1 MKKVTMLKTGL
12 MVAAMVAA
20 LPLSAFAATGV
31 PMEKV
36 DSKVIKM
43 ESLDAIKATHQLA
56 NKEQVQVKKQITE
69 KIKNLKLDQ
78 QIEKKATEM
87 VANLKADQL
96 SEKKLREVIASLKLD
111 QQTEKKLNQ
120 TIADLSLEQQ
130 IIEAEAQGNVKTVNI
145 KAEIHTSPAD
155 QNAAQQLKL
164 KDGQVLLKKEIVEN
178 K

>member
-12 MVAAMVAA
+12 MVAAMVTA
-20 LPLSAFAATGV
+20 LPLSAFAATGA
-31 PMEKV
+31 PMAKV

-43 ESLDAIKATHQLA
+43 ESWDASKATHQLA

-111 QQTEKKLNQ
+111 QQTEKKLNA
-120 TIADLSLEQQ
+120 TIADLTLNQQ
-130 IIEAEAQGNVKTVNI
+130 ITGTEALGNVKV
-145 KAEIHTSPAD
+145 EIHASPAD
-155 QNAAQQLKL
+155 KSAAQQLKL
-164 KDGQVLLKKEIVEN
+164 KDGQVVLKAQIVKN
-178 K
+178 N

>member
-31 PMEKV
+31 PVAKA
-36 DSKVIKM
+36 DSKIIKM
-43 ESLDAIKATHQLA
+43 ESLDAIKATHQLT
-56 NKEQVQVKKQITE
+56 NKEQIQVKKQITE

-78 QIEKKATEM
+78 K
-87 VANLKADQL
+87 
-96 SEKKLREVIASLKLD
+96 
-111 QQTEKKLNQ
+111 TEKKLNQ

-130 IIEAEAQGNVKTVNI
+130 IIETEALGDVKV
-145 KAEIHTSPAD
+145 EYHTSPAD
-155 QNAAQQLKL
+155 KNAAQQLKL